1 MKNRIYP
8 CLSFNDQSREA
19 SDFYLQVFKASS
31 LSSRT
36 DIVSIL
42 NIVGHKFMA
51 LDAGAD
57 FKPNPAMSFYTVF
70 ESEKEL
76 KQVWNSLSE
85 TGMVM
90 MPLNKYDWSELYG
103 WVSDKFG
110 VSWQLSLGKRSDMGQ
125 KITPALMFVGRQFGK
140 AEEAID
146 FYTTIFD
153 DSNQIVMNRYREDDK
168 LQAGKLVHAQF
179 QLKGQRFIA
188 MDSGMEHKFQF
199 SEGNSFVVSCKNG
212 KEIDHYWEALSAGGE
227 KSRCGWLK
235 DKFGLSWQIV
245 PAELGEW
252 MKDKDRTKRI
262 MAKVIT
268 MDKLDYDELKNA

>member
-1 MKNRIYP
+1 MKNIIYP
-8 CLSFNDQSREA
+8 CLLFNNQSIEA
-19 SDFYLQVFKASS
+19 SNFYLEVFKDSNIS
-31 LSSRT
+31 TRT
-36 DIVSIL
+36 DIVSIF
-42 NIVGHKFMA
+42 NINGQKFMA

-70 ESEKEL
+70 ESEEEL
-76 KQVWNSLSE
+76 KKVWKSLSE

-90 MPLNKYDWSELYG
+90 MPLDQYNWSELYG

-110 VSWQLSLGKRSDMGQ
+110 VSWQLTLGRISDMGQ
-125 KITPALMFVGRQFGK
+125 KITAALMFVGKQFGK

-146 FYTTIFD
+146 FYTRIFD
-153 DSNQIVMNRYREDDK
+153 DSKQIMMNRYADEDK

-199 SEGNSFVVSCKNG
+199 TEGNSFVVSCKNG
-212 KEIDHYWEALSAGGE
+212 KEIDHYWEALSEGGE

-245 PAELGEW
+245 PSELGEW
-252 MKDKDRTKRI
+252 MEDKNRTKRI
-262 MAKVIT
+262 MAKVLT